1 MDIKFL
7 KIKKTFRKG
16 GLHINPDVFWNILQ
30 GTAFVLVISSFIFGF
45 YLFYKIE
52 KGFVLPTQ
60 STDNKTQ
67 SIDMERINKIL
78 ELFSQKKEK
87 STKITNSPS
96 PIVDPSI

>member
-1 MDIKFL
+1 M
-7 KIKKTFRKG
+7 
-16 GLHINPDVFWNILQ
+16 
-30 GTAFVLVISSFIFGF
+30 SFPQLYCQQYIDYHALPLF